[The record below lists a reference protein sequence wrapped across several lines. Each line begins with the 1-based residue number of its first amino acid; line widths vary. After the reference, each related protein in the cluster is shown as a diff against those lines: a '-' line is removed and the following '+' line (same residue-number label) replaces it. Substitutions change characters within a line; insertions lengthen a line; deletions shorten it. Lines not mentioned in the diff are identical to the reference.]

1 MQNCTQNP
9 SENNT
14 LNTPST
20 EPCRGA
26 ISPPKAD
33 RQISTLTNYQIK
45 PISKLNNFQ
54 IITSL
59 LITIFLALNFIG
71 WGQCPSISSAP
82 GTYTVTYDYSTC
94 ATGNF
99 TVPTGVTSVTIRA
112 WGGGGGGGG
121 IYCNVTSN
129 SVTRGGSGG
138 GGGGAFTQG
147 TFAVSAGDVLAI
159 SVGKGGAAGTNS
171 GGAGGNGGTTT
182 VKKGLT
188 TWLSSDYGGGGAGV
202 NITNYNGGIKALG
215 GAQGG
220 SVYNTIAG
228 TATSTASTSG
238 GNGGKGEYDCGGGGG
253 EGGGYTGAGANG
265 ANAAAGATTANG
277 GSAGGGG
284 QGGNGGNGKGVS
296 TSGGAAG
303 LLGSIPGG
311 GGGGG
316 GAYRSTNGLAQQPGG
331 VGGAGRVEITYTVP
345 APTTFYSKSDAGIDA
360 SATTASNW
368 NSATNGSGSA
378 PSNFTTAGQTYIM
391 QNGHKY
397 RASSTWTGSTTSLI
411 KVQSGG
417 SLDIYGSTPS
427 TWERIDISG
436 TGYSDGTSSF
446 GALLNSYSFSS
457 TVSIP
462 IALTANSTVQSI
474 GTGGIT
480 YSGTINLGSNTLTI
494 GGANATAISGV
505 ISGTGNF
512 TKAGAGI
519 LTLSGANTYTGT
531 TTLNN
536 GTVSASSLVV
546 SSGASNFGNASS
558 AITMGTGSTTANLS
572 YTGAAA
578 TFTRGFTITA
588 LVSGTSVGRITNT
601 TSNLLTIGTGG
612 VSIGSGSTFSL
623 VSSSTGG
630 ITVSSTI
637 SGSGGKLEVNNSGS
651 GITTISGPNSYDGTT
666 TITAGTL
673 QLGAAGVIS
682 NSSNIILSV
691 GTFKTGATTG
701 YSETVGTLSMTA
713 NSAISLGTGN
723 HSLNFAASNAS
734 TWIGTL
740 TINGWTGSAG
750 ATGTAGKIYF
760 GSSTTALTTA
770 QLDQISFTGYGAGAN
785 ILSSGEIVPR
795 LANYRSAVSS
805 GNWNDASSWE
815 RTLDGGVSWVAA
827 TASPTSSDGTITI
840 LNGHTITI
848 TAGVTVDQL
857 TINSGGTIIHSASGD
872 VTLNNGSGT
881 DLIIDGTWKRT
892 TNSYT
897 ISINSGA
904 SISVSNTGVYEHGI
918 SLSGGTIPVATWSAN
933 SILRIKTTS
942 SMSSYPDLSNQNY
955 GKIEID
961 CSIQSFTAV
970 NLVLAQVQTE
980 FKVISTG
987 SGSIELQNSS
997 IQGNYLQTGGT
1008 VYLGYDIGN
1017 YTTQIDGNFE
1027 LQGGNFYMN
1036 AISSSYYAQLIVNG
1050 NFIQSGGTFDF
1061 IPISAGAAYLD
1072 LKSDMTLTGGTFTTT
1087 FTIANNGI
1095 YFVGSSATQTVTIG
1109 NLSSYS
1115 SNLNSRFYYKTTSGP
1130 ASLNEIYNSS
1140 TLGNQ
1145 NTVNG
1150 STSTGRSGYS
1160 SWPTSGSLINNVT
1173 INNSSGVTLS
1183 GNKTINGTLT
1193 LTSGAFTLSNTLTMA
1208 NNTNIIR
1215 TGGSLSA
1222 SPTFGTSINVTYGDG
1237 SYSSSITSGNELP
1250 SSNSVLN
1257 NLVVNVS
1264 GGVNLNASRTIN
1276 GTFTLT
1282 NGTFAV
1288 GANSFTIKGAINRT
1302 TGNINASNAS
1312 AVVLFNGSSSQN
1324 IPSSTFTGNINSLT
1338 INNASGVILND
1349 NSTVANT
1356 LTLTSG
1362 ILDMNSKTLTIGTS
1376 SANGTISGGSATS
1389 YVIADTDGTNTSKV
1403 VHRVNS
1409 SSNAQYVFPI
1419 GTPTK
1424 YTPVQLT
1431 LKGGTLSNA
1440 QIEVYTKNGMVTGMN
1455 SGLSCHLNRSWFV
1468 EPTGIT
1474 SPSYDIQLNFASGDF
1489 SGDAGFDL
1497 NPIKLSGGVWYK
1509 PSGSLLQN
1517 GTTQGTTQA
1526 ATYSNGSNP
1535 SLGSGTVFWNGLSSF
1550 SEFGGGGGGQ
1560 PLPVELLSFN
1570 ANCTSE
1576 GFVDLSWQTA
1586 SEFNSS
1592 HFDVEKSRDGEN
1604 WQVIETIPSAG
1615 NSNELLNYTAYDQV
1629 TNILNYYRLNQVD
1642 IDGANKRYDPI
1653 AVNCDE
1659 TDNEII
1665 QTYPNPSHEGFSV
1678 LINNPKNT
1686 GDGKLS
1692 IVDATGAIISEKT
1705 INIQDGVNVFFIKE
1719 NLTRGIYFIQI
1730 ENDQHKTK
1738 TIKHVVN

>member
-1 MQNCTQNP
+1 MKNNYANQNEKYSSFNKR
-9 SENNT
+9 NNVALATCNSSAKADKPFATLHSQLFT
-14 LNTPST
+14 LNS
-20 EPCRGA
+20 
-26 ISPPKAD
+26 SL
-33 RQISTLTNYQIK
+33 STLILFLLV
-45 PISKLNNFQ
+45 SLN
-54 IITSL
+54 T
-59 LITIFLALNFIG
+59 IG
-71 WGQCPSISSAP
+71 WGQTCPTIPTAS
-82 GTYTVTYDYSTC
+82 GTHSVTFNV
-94 ATGNF
+94 GNNCTF
-99 TVPTGVTSVTIRA
+99 TIPAGVTSIKVQA
-112 WGGGGGGGG
+112 WGGGGSGGKGG
-121 IYCNVTSN
+121 SM
-129 SVTRGGSGG
+129 GSGG
-138 GGGGAFTQG
+138 GG
-147 TFAVSAGDVLAI
+147 
-159 SVGKGGAAGTNS
+159 
-171 GGAGGNGGTTT
+171 AGGNYVQKNTIAVTGGTTQ
-182 VKKGLT
+182 VVVRV
-188 TWLSSDYGGGGAGV
+188 GGGGINSAGGDSEV
-202 NITNYNGGIKALG
+202 DVAGSNVIDAGGGGKGADNASGSGG
-215 GAQGG
+215 GAR
-220 SVYNTIAG
+220 S
-228 TATSTASTSG
+228 ATKWCSGNCDVSYDG
-238 GNGGKGEYDCGGGGG
+238 GNGSCPTASGATGGGGG
-253 EGGGYTGAGANG
+253 EGASSNAIGAGSCG
-265 ANAAAGATTANG
+265 C
-277 GSAGGGG
+277 SAGCTSSSGYGNSND
-284 QGGNGGNGKGVS
+284 GGNGGGSSAV
-296 TSGGAAG
+296 GGTA
-303 LLGSIPGG
+303 PGG
-311 GGGGG
+311 GGGGRTMTSASNG
-316 GAYRSTNGLAQQPGG
+316 GNGGG
-331 VGGAGRVEITYTVP
+331 GRVIITYTVP
-345 APTTFYSKSDAGIDA
+345 APTTFYSKSVAAIDA

-397 RASSTWTGSTTSLI
+397 RASLTWTGSTTSLI
-411 KVQSGG
+411 TVQSGG

-446 GALLNSYSFSS
+446 GALLNGSSLSS

-505 ISGTGNF
+505 ISGAGNF
-512 TKAGAGI
+512 TKAGIGT
-519 LTLSGANTYTGT
+519 LTLSGSNTYTGS

-536 GTVSASSLVV
+536 GTVSASSIVV

-572 YTGAAA
+572 YTGGTA
-578 TFTRGFTITA
+578 TFTRGFSITA
-588 LVSGTSVGRITNT
+588 GTSVGRVTNT
-601 TSNLLTIGTGG
+601 TSNLLTIATGG

-623 VSSSTGG
+623 VNSSTGG

-682 NSSNIILSV
+682 NSSNIILSG
-691 GTFKTGATTG
+691 GTLKTGATTG

-713 NSAISLGTGN
+713 NSTISLGTGN

-734 TWIGTL
+734 TWTGML
-740 TINGWTGSAG
+740 TINGWTGSVG
-750 ATGTAGKIYF
+750 STGTAGKIYF
-760 GSSTTALTTA
+760 GSSTSSLTTA

-840 LNGHTITI
+840 LNGNTITI

-857 TINSGGTIIHSASGD
+857 TVNSGGTIIHSASGD
-872 VTLNNGSGT
+872 VTLNNGSGA

-1173 INNSSGVTLS
+1173 INNGSGVTLS

-1576 GFVDLSWQTA
+1576 GFVDLTWQTA

-1592 HFDVEKSRDGEN
+1592 HFDVEKSRNGSE
-1604 WQVIETIPSAG
+1604 WQVIQTIPAAG

-1642 IDGANKRYDPI
+1642 IDGTNKRYDPI
-1653 AVNCDE
+1653 AVSCEASQNG
-1659 TDNEII
+1659 IFMS
-1665 QTYPNPSHEGFSV
+1665 YPNPSNEGFNI
-1678 LINNPKNT
+1678 LINDKELEGEMNMNVYT
-1686 GDGKLS
+1686 
-1692 IVDATGAIISEKT
+1692 ATGSITLQKRIEVKEG
-1705 INIQDGVNVFFIKE
+1705 INVFMMNEK
-1719 NLTRGIYFIQI
+1719 LLPGLYFI
-1730 ENDQHKTK
+1730 ELKDQNNNTK
-1738 TIKHVVN
+1738 MIRHLIN

>member
-1 MQNCTQNP
+1 MNNTSTLNLKKTVYSAVSSKLLLLSLVFLTGWNMMWGQVCPTIPTTAGTHAVTFNVGNNCT
-9 SENNT
+9 
-14 LNTPST
+14 
-20 EPCRGA
+20 
-26 ISPPKAD
+26 
-33 RQISTLTNYQIK
+33 
-45 PISKLNNFQ
+45 
-54 IITSL
+54 
-59 LITIFLALNFIG
+59 
-71 WGQCPSISSAP
+71 
-82 GTYTVTYDYSTC
+82 
-94 ATGNF
+94 F
-99 TVPTGVTSVTIRA
+99 TVPVGVTSVKIEA
-112 WGGGGGGGG
+112 WGGGG
-121 IYCNVTSN
+121 
-129 SVTRGGSGG
+129 SGG
-138 GGGGAFTQG
+138 CGWGA
-147 TFAVSAGDVLAI
+147 
-159 SVGKGGAAGTNS
+159 
-171 GGAGGNGGTTT
+171 
-182 VKKGLT
+182 
-188 TWLSSDYGGGGAGV
+188 SSSSSRRA
-202 NITNYNGGIKALG
+202 
-215 GAQGG
+215 
-220 SVYNTIAG
+220 
-228 TATSTASTSG
+228 
-238 GNGGKGEYDCGGGGG
+238 
-253 EGGGYTGAGANG
+253 
-265 ANAAAGATTANG
+265 
-277 GSAGGGG
+277 
-284 QGGNGGNGKGVS
+284 
-296 TSGGAAG
+296 
-303 LLGSIPGG
+303 G

-316 GAYRSTNGLAQQPGG
+316 GAYVRRNSAVVTGGTTSIVVTVGAGGNNSAGGNTRVAIGTTNHDADGGGKGGNATSTS
-331 VGGAGRVEITYTVP
+331 GGAGGSKGFPFCSGSVCDQLSYGGQGSCNSATNIGGGGGEGGCTTGNGNGMTSCGTGGGFSSTGYSGCDGGDGASANAGNATGTGGGGGGRNGSSTAGATCNGGTGGPGKVIITYTVP
-345 APTTFYSKSDAGIDA
+345 APTTFYSKSVAAIDA

-368 NSATNGSGSA
+368 NSATNGTGSA

-397 RASSTWTGSTTSLI
+397 RASLTWTGSTTSLI
-411 KVQSGG
+411 TVQSGG

-436 TGYSDGTSSF
+436 TGYFDGTSSF
-446 GALLNSYSFSS
+446 GALLNGSSLSS

-505 ISGTGNF
+505 ISGAGNF
-512 TKAGAGI
+512 TKAGIGT
-519 LTLSGANTYTGT
+519 LTLSGSNTYTGS

-536 GTVSASSLVV
+536 GTVSASSIVV
-546 SSGASNFGNASS
+546 SSGASNFGNATS

-572 YTGAAA
+572 YTGGTA
-578 TFTRGFTITA
+578 TFTRGFSITA
-588 LVSGTSVGRITNT
+588 GTSVGRVTNT
-601 TSNLLTIGTGG
+601 TSNLLTIATGG

-623 VSSSTGG
+623 VNSSTGG

-682 NSSNIILSV
+682 NSSNIILSG
-691 GTFKTGATTG
+691 GTLKTGATTG

-713 NSAISLGTGN
+713 NSTISLGTGN

-734 TWIGTL
+734 TWTGTL
-740 TINGWTGSAG
+740 TINGWTGSVG
-750 ATGTAGKIYF
+750 STGPAGKIYF

-770 QLDQISFTGYGAGAN
+770 QLDQISFTGYGVGAN

-857 TINSGGTIIHSASGD
+857 TVNSGGTIIHSASGD

-918 SLSGGTIPVATWSAN
+918 SLSGGTIPAATWSAN

-942 SMSSYPDLSNQNY
+942 SMSSYPDLSTQNY

-961 CSIQSFTAV
+961 CSNQSFTAV
-970 NLVLAQVQTE
+970 NLILTQVQTE

-1050 NFIQSGGTFDF
+1050 NFNQSGGTFDF

-1087 FTIANNGI
+1087 YTIANNGI

-1150 STSTGRSGYS
+1150 LTSTGRSGYS

-1173 INNSSGVTLS
+1173 INNSSGATLS
-1183 GNKTINGTLT
+1183 SNKTINGTLT

-1222 SPTFGTSINVTYGDG
+1222 SPTFGTSVNVTYGDG

-1250 SSNSVLN
+1250 SSNSLLN

-1264 GGVNLNASRTIN
+1264 GGVNLNASRAVN
-1276 GTFTLT
+1276 GTLTLT
-1282 NGTFAV
+1282 NGTLAV
-1288 GANSFTIKGAINRT
+1288 GANSFTIKDAINRT

-1312 AVVLFNGSSSQN
+1312 AVIVFNGSSSQN

-1376 SANGTISGGSATS
+1376 SANGTITGGSASS
-1389 YVIADTDGTNTSKV
+1389 YIVALNGTTPSKLI
-1403 VHRVNS
+1403 HRVNS
-1409 SSNAQYVFPI
+1409 TSNVTYTFPI
-1419 GTPTK
+1419 GTGSV
-1424 YTPVQLT
+1424 YTPVIIT
-1431 LKGGTLSNA
+1431 MKGGGLDPGASI
-1440 QIEVYTKNGMVTGMN
+1440 QVWTKNSKVTGIN
-1455 SGLSCHLNRSWFV
+1455 PNLSRNLNRSWYV
-1468 EPTGIT
+1468 IQSGIT
-1474 SPSYDIQLNFASGDF
+1474 SPSYDITYTYS
-1489 SGDAGFDL
+1489 DAADEITGLQTEDL
-1497 NPIKLSGGVWYK
+1497 VPFKLSQDTWYAPTNSLVTNCTK
-1509 PSGSLLQN
+1509 IGSYSVNYTTRTLTWSGLN
-1517 GTTQGTTQA
+1517 
-1526 ATYSNGSNP
+1526 
-1535 SLGSGTVFWNGLSSF
+1535 SF
-1550 SEFGGGGGGQ
+1550 SEFGGGGGNNQ

-1570 ANCTSE
+1570 GACEDGSVN
-1576 GFVDLSWQTA
+1576 LSWQTA